1 MPVLYEKA
9 DGVGRLTL
17 SRPGARNA
25 WGDDYTYGLRDR
37 LAEIAEDDE
46 VRCVVLTGDPEGGA
60 FSAGANIKDPA
71 THSVA
76 TVGDHIKGMTR
87 YRRDTAFESLSRFPK
102 PVIAAVNGYAVG
114 IGCLVTFCCDLIV
127 ASEKAEWR
135 LPQVGLGIL
144 PAYGGSTRAAQWIGR
159 GLATRL
165 ALGFPL
171 KAEEA
176 YRIGLAQWLAPEHS
190 FEATVAEVAA
200 HIVSLPPLAT
210 RLAKESLASGLNG
223 GGTNDV
229 ALADLYRF
237 MVLSLTEDKA
247 EGHAAWRERR
257 KPEFRGQ

>member
-176 YRIGLAQWLAPEHS
+176 YRIGLAGASHKKKPP
-190 FEATVAEVAA
+190 FYFDCTNFVFYFV
-200 HIVSLPPLAT
+200 HITRAGHHYRRLRSLLRGVNYWADGVV
-210 RLAKESLASGLNG
+210 RLPIFF
-223 GGTNDV
+223 V
-229 ALADLYRF
+229 FQRP
-237 MVLSLTEDKA
+237 
-247 EGHAAWRERR
+247 H
-257 KPEFRGQ
+257 